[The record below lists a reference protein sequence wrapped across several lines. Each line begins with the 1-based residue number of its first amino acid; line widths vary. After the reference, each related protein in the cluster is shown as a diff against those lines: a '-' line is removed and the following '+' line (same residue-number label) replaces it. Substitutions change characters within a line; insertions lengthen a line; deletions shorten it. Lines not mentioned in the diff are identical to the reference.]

1 MNVRNGR
8 TLRRLAGAVV
18 AGGCL
23 AVAVAQLGSATTYGS
38 QYTVQ
43 LRQFQV
49 GAATPITAQ
58 GFSHGSC
65 DGLVPANEDGWHF
78 VAPGGHTAFVS
89 LNLTFTNGAGPVSPT
104 PTFVHNGTQAYVAS
118 TPGAELTAATAV
130 VHTQSGYKQISF
142 FVLSNTCPASPGT
155 PTPTPT
161 PAPTP
166 TATSPAPTPTTPS
179 PSATTP
185 VPTPSPSSSAP
196 PAPAPAPTPVRATL
210 PVTG

>member
-1 MNVRNGR
+1 MG
-8 TLRRLAGAVV
+8 RRLAGAAL

-23 AVAVAQLGSATTYGS
+23 AVAVAQLSAATTYGP

-49 GAATPITAQ
+49 GAGTPITAQ

-65 DGLVPANEDGWHF
+65 DGFVPANEDGWHF
-78 VAPGGHTAFVS
+78 VAPGGHTAFIS
-89 LNLTFTNGAGPVSPT
+89 LNLTFVNGSGPLSPT
-104 PTFVHNGTQAYVAS
+104 PTLVHNGTQAYVAS

-130 VHTQSGYKQISF
+130 VHTVTGSKKISF
-142 FVLSNTCPASPGT
+142 FVLSNTCPAAPPT

-161 PAPTP
+161 PSQSTSTSTPTP
-166 TATSPAPTPTTPS
+166 TPTPSQSTSTPTPT
-179 PSATTP
+179 
-185 VPTPSPSSSAP
+185 PTPSPTSSTP
-196 PAPAPAPTPVRATL
+196 TAPAPTPVRTTL